1 MRAYFICQAHIFMNY
16 VMEVAIL
23 FFILTVVK
31 MKVSLLRTNFS
42 VLLLHQL
49 RTQRIELFDAH
60 SECLKRMRG

>member
-1 MRAYFICQAHIFMNY
+1 MNY

-31 MKVSLLRTNFS
+31 MKVSLFRTNFS

-49 RTQRIELFDAH
+49 RTQRIDLFDAH